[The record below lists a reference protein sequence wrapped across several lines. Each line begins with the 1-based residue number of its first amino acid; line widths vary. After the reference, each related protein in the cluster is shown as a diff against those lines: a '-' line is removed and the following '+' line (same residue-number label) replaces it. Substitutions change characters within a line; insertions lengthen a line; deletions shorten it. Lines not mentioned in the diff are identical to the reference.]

1 VQSPLFCASG
11 VSGGELRKRIT
22 QIMVWRPPVHLTL
35 ARKLALTVAGVAILT
50 VPVAIG
56 MLRAQTL
63 PPPPQF
69 KFEVASIK
77 PANNGGDFTNRL
89 GPGPQGGLRAENV
102 TPMQLVGFAYD
113 VKPFQITGGPSW
125 AHSER
130 FNVTATPDKPEPP
143 PSFSG
148 PREKVE
154 EFIGRIRQRTQALL
168 LERFGLVLRAETKE
182 MQVYSLVVRKG
193 GHKLKPSEGG
203 KESNMSTSDRLMT
216 GRAVNIGMIAS
227 SLSRNVLRMP
237 VLDDTGVTGLFDV
250 RLEWSTDS
258 DSVEAAGGAAG
269 PSIFTAVQEQLG
281 LKLETKKAPQ
291 AVFVIEKV
299 DRPSEN

>member
-1 VQSPLFCASG
+1 
-11 VSGGELRKRIT
+11 
-22 QIMVWRPPVHLTL
+22 
-35 ARKLALTVAGVAILT
+35 
-50 VPVAIG
+50 

-143 PSFSG
+143 PS
-148 PREKVE
+148 
-154 EFIGRIRQRTQALL
+154 L
-168 LERFGLVLRAETKE
+168 
-182 MQVYSLVVRKG
+182 
-193 GHKLKPSEGG
+193 
-203 KESNMSTSDRLMT
+203 
-216 GRAVNIGMIAS
+216 
-227 SLSRNVLRMP
+227 
-237 VLDDTGVTGLFDV
+237 
-250 RLEWSTDS
+250 
-258 DSVEAAGGAAG
+258 
-269 PSIFTAVQEQLG
+269 
-281 LKLETKKAPQ
+281 
-291 AVFVIEKV
+291 
-299 DRPSEN
+299 